1 MSDLRHYSNI
11 CLEGPRKTSGFCSQ
25 NLNIHEDKIYVHM
38 HILYSY
44 IFCKQTVTATHRLL
58 VQWHVMYR
66 HATTY
71 ATATFQ
77 KIQHN

>member
-1 MSDLRHYSNI
+1 M
-11 CLEGPRKTSGFCSQ
+11 KTK
-25 NLNIHEDKIYVHM
+25 HVRM

-44 IFCKQTVTATHRLL
+44 IFCKQTLTAIHRLL
-58 VQWHVMYR
+58 VQLNVTYR

-77 KIQHN
+77 MIQHN